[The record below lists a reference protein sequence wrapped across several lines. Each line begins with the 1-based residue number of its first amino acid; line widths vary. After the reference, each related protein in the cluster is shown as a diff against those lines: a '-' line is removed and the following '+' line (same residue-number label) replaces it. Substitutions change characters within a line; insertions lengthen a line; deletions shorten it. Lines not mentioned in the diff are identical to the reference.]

1 MGNPKY
7 HTFDEC
13 LVKVKAIKTLL
24 EQIRRASTEPDTA
37 TSYAVAD
44 SAIQLCDELVREGD
58 SDSGI
63 RCS

>member
-24 EQIRRASTEPDTA
+24 EQIRRASTEPDPAARQPFILPLHQFMVHGTK
-37 TSYAVAD
+37 
-44 SAIQLCDELVREGD
+44 
-58 SDSGI
+58 SGLQ
-63 RCS
+63 